1 MKKLLALM
9 LSAALALSLTACG
22 GGGTANTSTPSGGTE
37 DITSTDT
44 ASERNTSKTGCIV
57 SKGLFVLEPKDGFDL
72 TNEENL
78 SPQEIYMIHVYDI
91 IPDSQKNGEMSDMQ
105 YDYTVTLNNANT
117 YESRTMAGGAA
128 QISFVASSNY
138 TVADDVGTV
147 FAGSDPMRAIA
158 VFRINKNDINE
169 NTTVKFTI
177 ENSGIFDS
185 SMKFSSNDIR
195 KIDMFDKIFE
205 IEDNPSEY
213 QLASTMFGRA
223 VSINSAVEYLSN
235 NGGLNNNTAVILTLN
250 AVKFAAKMNLS
261 AAWDG
266 DNHLVYYD
274 YDSDTLLLS
283 PESSVSYVENGAE
296 LEADKLINAVS
307 NTYPEILNATTT
319 LLTATDIFIEQLEI
333 CSNPDTYTDDAL
345 QQLNS
350 AIRDINSARNEIY
363 NFFANS

>member
-22 GGGTANTSTPSGGTE
+22 GDNRDTTSTHTSGE
-37 DITSTDT
+37 S
-44 ASERNTSKTGCIV
+44 NTGKTGCIV

-72 TNEENL
+72 TNEKNL

-105 YDYTVTLNNANT
+105 YDYTVTLNDANT
-117 YESRTMAGGAA
+117 YESRTMVGGAA
-128 QISFVASSNY
+128 QISFVTSSNY

-147 FAGSDPMRAIA
+147 FAGSDPIRAIA

-185 SMKFSSNDIR
+185 SMKFSSNDIQ
-195 KIDMFDKIFE
+195 KIDMLDKIFE

-213 QLASTMFGRA
+213 QLASTIFARA
-223 VSINSAVEYLSN
+223 IAINGAVEYLSD
-235 NGGLNNNTAVILTLN
+235 NGGLNNNTAVILSLN

-261 AAWDG
+261 AAWNG
-266 DNHLVYYD
+266 DNNLVYYD

-283 PESSVSYVENGAE
+283 PESSAAYVENGAE
-296 LEADKLINAVS
+296 LEADELINAVS

-319 LLTATDIFIEQLEI
+319 LLTAADIFIEQLEI
-333 CSNPDTYTDDAL
+333 CGNPDTYTDEAL

-350 AIRDINSARNEIY
+350 AIKDISFARNEIY

>member
-1 MKKLLALM
+1 MKKALALIIA
-9 LSAALALSLTACG
+9 AALALSLTACG
-22 GGGTANTSTPSGGTE
+22 GDSGAGDASTPGESNTGN
-37 DITSTDT
+37 TD
-44 ASERNTSKTGCIV
+44 KTGCIV

-91 IPDSQKNGEMSDMQ
+91 IPDSQKNSEMSLMQ
-105 YDYTVTLNNANT
+105 YHYTVTLNDANT

-128 QISFVASSNY
+128 QISFVTSSHY

-147 FAGSDPMRAIA
+147 FAGSDPIRAIA

-185 SMKFSSNDIR
+185 SMKFSSNDIQH
-195 KIDMFDKIFE
+195 IDMLDKIFE

-223 VSINSAVEYLSN
+223 VSINSAVEYLSDH
-235 NGGLNNNTAVILTLN
+235 GGLKNDTAVKLTLI
-250 AVKFAAKMNLS
+250 AVKCAAKMNLS

-266 DNHLVYYD
+266 DNNLVYYD

-283 PESSVSYVENGAE
+283 PESSVSYVEKAE

-307 NTYPEILNATTT
+307 NTYPEVLSATAK
-319 LLTATDIFIEQLEI
+319 LLTAADAFIEQLEI
-333 CSNPDTYTDDAL
+333 CGNPDTYTDDAL

-350 AIRDINSARNEIY
+350 AISNISSARNEIY
-363 NFFANS
+363 DFFANR

>member
-1 MKKLLALM
+1 MKKLLALI
-9 LSAALALSLTACG
+9 LSAALALSLVACG
-22 GGGTANTSTPSGGTE
+22 GGSGAGDNNTSSE
-37 DITSTDT
+37 SNTD
-44 ASERNTSKTGCIV
+44 KTGCIV

-78 SPQEIYMIHVYDI
+78 SPQEIYMIHVYDV
-91 IPDSQKNGEMSDMQ
+91 IPDSRKNGEMSDMQ
-105 YDYTVTLNNANT
+105 YDYTVTLNDANT

-128 QISFVASSNY
+128 QISFVTSSNY

-147 FAGSDPMRAIA
+147 FAGSDPIRAIA
-158 VFRINKNDINE
+158 VFRINRNDINE

-185 SMKFSSNDIR
+185 SMKFSSSDIR
-195 KIDMFDKIFE
+195 KIDMLDKIFE

-213 QLASTMFGRA
+213 QLASTVFGRA
-223 VSINSAVEYLSN
+223 VSIRGAVEYLSD
-235 NGGLNNNTAVILTLN
+235 NGGLGNSTAVILTLN

-261 AAWDG
+261 AAWNG
-266 DNHLVYYD
+266 DNKLVYYD

-283 PESSVSYVENGAE
+283 PESSGSYVENAE
-296 LEADKLINAVS
+296 LEADKLIDAVS
-307 NTYPEILNATTT
+307 NTYPEILNATTK

-350 AIRDINSARNEIY
+350 AIGDISSARDEIY